1 MTEPHATTAPETVT
15 DTETLTDVALSPGQ
29 YRTLERL
36 TTPHSSQ
43 TSHITGLR
51 AALGTVTHRDGHYT
65 VQLTRDQILAADYV
79 LRIGALRGG
88 GEEHDR
94 FHARYVSTV
103 RPDTTVTVGGTG
115 STDQEDDTVS
125 ADEAVDAVF
134 GEEDDELE
142 IESIAGYLHGTA
154 HGARLFDTDG
164 TVASRARFGSP

>member
-1 MTEPHATTAPETVT
+1 MT

-51 AALGTVTHRDGHYT
+51 AALGTVTHRDGLYT
-65 VQLTRDQILAADYV
+65 VQLTRAQILAADYV
-79 LRIGALRGG
+79 LRVGALRGG

-94 FHARYVSTV
+94 FRARYVSTV
-103 RPDTTVTVGGTG
+103 RPDTTVTVGTS

-125 ADEAVDAVF
+125 ADEAVDAVL

-154 HGARLFDTDG
+154 PGARLFDTDG

>member
-1 MTEPHATTAPETVT
+1 MREPHATTAPETVT
-15 DTETLTDVALSPGQ
+15 DTETLTEVSLSPGQ

-65 VQLTRDQILAADYV
+65 VQLTRAQILAADYV
-79 LRIGALRGG
+79 LRVGALRGG
-88 GEEHDR
+88 GEEHDS

-103 RPDTTVTVGGTG
+103 RPDTTATVGTG

-125 ADEAVDAVF
+125 ADEAVDAVL

-142 IESIAGYLHGTA
+142 IESIAGYLHGT
-154 HGARLFDTDG
+154 GAATSSSIR
-164 TVASRARFGSP
+164 PKP